1 MSGTPSR
8 IPALPGLAER
18 SLASLTRADLL
29 VALVNGWCLA
39 AVVPIVLDA
48 VERDPLCSAGRFPG
62 DLLRGLMEIP
72 GGFWGQHPRMYDRYR
87 NALRAGAALRR
98 QLPAADRMRFW
109 EPLDGDPAGEPAPAR
124 R

>member
-1 MSGTPSR
+1 MTRSPSR
-8 IPALPGLAER
+8 APAPGGLADR
-18 SLASLTRADLL
+18 PLSSLTRADLL
-29 VALVNGWCLA
+29 AALVNGWCLS

-62 DLLRGLMEIP
+62 DLLRGLMEIS

-87 NALRAGAALRR
+87 NALRAGAAMRR

-109 EPLDGDPAGEPAPAR
+109 EPLVEEPPAVRMPVER
-124 R
+124 